1 MGPFLSFPCQAAIDR
16 FNDKAGDVFIFLLTT
31 KAGGVGINLASA
43 DTVVIFDSD
52 WNPQNDLQATARC
65 HRIGQVGFAALSRCR
80 KAECHPRGVGGVG
93 LHCLVLLSGLQEFT
107 PQLVRGLHGQQ
118 ICMCK

>member
-1 MGPFLSFPCQAAIDR
+1 VNLLCLSLSHQAAIDR

-65 HRIGQVGFAALSRCR
+65 HRIGQVGAPSKTHF
-80 KAECHPRGVGGVG
+80 AECRVH
-93 LHCLVLLSGLQEFT
+93 SG
-107 PQLVRGLHGQQ
+107 
-118 ICMCK
+118 